1 MLKAAPGCFV
11 SEQPGEECKGKQ
23 EKGWKMDARRNA
35 SLQLRRLQNE
45 MQVEIQDDA
54 INCTRVHMIMI

>member
-1 MLKAAPGCFV
+1 MKRKRKQPDAESTAPGCFV

-35 SLQLRRLQNE
+35 SRRLTAKKNAKRMLE
-45 MQVEIQDDA
+45 GMPA
-54 INCTRVHMIMI
+54 CS

>member
-35 SLQLRRLQNE
+35 SRRLTAKKNAKRMLE
-45 MQVEIQDDA
+45 GMLA
-54 INCTRVHMIMI
+54 CS